1 MKNMKHLKGFNN
13 FLNEKV
19 DIDLLAVDMIDYYGN
34 ELPKKADDA
43 KDFAKSREI
52 SDQTTI
58 KKIWDR
64 AKDIQKNGI
73 DEAVSADRINAHAQ
87 KLEKL
92 KKEAESAMK
101 KYEKLMG
108 SKNSDDIDEAY
119 DDMIAA
125 LEKFM
130 DHKKTA
136 P

>member
-1 MKNMKHLKGFNN
+1 MKHLKEFNN
-13 FLNEKV
+13 FLGEKV
-19 DIDLLAVDMIDYYGN
+19 DIDLMAVDMIDYYGN
-34 ELPKKADDA
+34 ELPKKADDT
-43 KDFAKSREI
+43 KDFSKSREI
-52 SDQTTI
+52 HDQSLI

-73 DEAVSADRINAHAQ
+73 DEAVSTDRMQAYDQ

-92 KKEAESAMK
+92 KKEAEAAMK

-108 SKNSDDIDEAY
+108 SKNSDGIDEAY
-119 DDMIAA
+119 DEMIEA